1 MRLWICYALEL
12 KDGFYLLWKSCF
24 LIGVV
29 STSFWSSIEP
39 VLSEYHAMDEV
50 KGLLVSIECFCL
62 KQDFLHSSTRVWLVI
77 DHGVLL
83 QINRSLGL
91 LCSWCSLY
99 LSKLIPQSSVPQ
111 WFQWLSRYSKCLFF
125 FTSGSDSAIKT
136 PTILRGKIPLRF
148 TPKPPP
154 SYHTSCDLCHFLSL
168 YLIQSLW
175 FKKNKL

>member
-99 LSKLIPQSSVPQ
+99 LSKLIPHSLLC
-111 WFQWLSRYSKCLFF
+111 LSDFNDYPDIPNVYFF
-125 FTSGSDSAIKT
+125 SPLAQTVRLRLQPSYGENSPSDS
-136 PTILRGKIPLRF
+136 P
-148 TPKPPP
+148 
-154 SYHTSCDLCHFLSL
+154 
-168 YLIQSLW
+168 QSLLPPTTPRVISVIFYLYIW
-175 FKKNKL
+175 FSHYDLKK